1 MQIRLQRYEIILNTS
16 CFFHNYFVP
25 LHAEFERQVMKR
37 LLLWALVLTALMFS
51 CKEKQSTG
59 TTDDVPQDAVDTLTA
74 DNADDV
80 DTLELL
86 ITETPMPRAADELF
100 DDFLFNFAANR
111 HLQMERVVFPLMTIR
126 NGDTTRIE
134 KKGWKMERFFMRQD
148 FYTVLFDNEQQ
159 MEVVKDTSV
168 NHAVVEKV
176 YFNTGAV
183 IQYVFSRIK
192 GAWMLH
198 EVKTDPISTNHNA
211 SFLEFYHQFASD
223 SVFQTESLAET
234 VQFVGP
240 DPDDDFARMEGIL
253 TPDTWPA
260 FAPELPDRMIYNIV
274 YGKPAKGSN
283 TKIFVMRGIA
293 NGFETE
299 MTFRR
304 VEDGRWKLVKL
315 VN

>member
-1 MQIRLQRYEIILNTS
+1 
-16 CFFHNYFVP
+16 
-25 LHAEFERQVMKR
+25 MKR

-51 CKEKQSTG
+51 CKGKQATG
-59 TTDDVPQDAVDTLTA
+59 TADEVPRDTVDTIVA
-74 DNADDV
+74 DTVEDL
-80 DTLELL
+80 DTLEQL

-126 NGDTTRIE
+126 NGDTTRVD
-134 KKGWKMERFFMRQD
+134 KKDWKMERFFMRQD

-168 NHAVVEKV
+168 SHAIVEKI

-198 EVKTDPISTNHNA
+198 EMKTTPISANHNA
-211 SFLEFYHQFASD
+211 SFLEFYHQFVSD
-223 SVFQTESLAET
+223 SVFQTASLSET
-234 VQFVGP
+234 VRFVGP
-240 DPDDDFARMEGIL
+240 DSDDDFSRMEGIL

-274 YGKPAKGSN
+274 YGKPEKEADK
-283 TKIFVMRGIA
+283 KIFVMRGIA
-293 NGFETE
+293 NGLETE
-299 MTFRR
+299 MTFHR
-304 VEDGRWKLVKL
+304 VDGRWKLVKL
-315 VN
+315 VD

>member
-1 MQIRLQRYEIILNTS
+1 
-16 CFFHNYFVP
+16 
-25 LHAEFERQVMKR
+25 MKR

-51 CKEKQSTG
+51 CKGKQSAD
-59 TTDDVPQDAVDTLTA
+59 TTEDVPQDTVDTASADTA
-74 DNADDV
+74 ESL

-111 HLQMERVVFPLMTIR
+111 NLQMERVVFPLMTVR
-126 NGDTTRIE
+126 NGDTTMVD
-134 KKGWKMERFFMRQD
+134 KGQWKMEHFFMRQE
-148 FYTVLFDNEQQ
+148 FYTVLFDSERQ

-168 NHAVVEKV
+168 NHAVVEKI

-183 IQYVFSRIK
+183 ISYVFSRIR
-192 GAWMLH
+192 GAWMMH
-198 EVKTDPISTNHNA
+198 EVKTDPISANRNA
-211 SFLEFYHQFASD
+211 SFLEFYHRFVTD
-223 SVFQTESLAET
+223 SLFQTESLGET
-234 VQFVGP
+234 VRFIGP

-260 FAPELPDRMIYNIV
+260 FAPELPDRMIYNVV
-274 YGKPAKGSN
+274 YGQPAKATD

-293 NGFETE
+293 NGLEAE

-304 VEDGRWKLVKL
+304 ADGRWRLVKL
-315 VN
+315 VD